1 MTNNAFYMDARN
13 EGRKEGREEGRLIML
28 AQLVDDGT
36 LSLRDAASRS
46 GMSESAFKKAVEELS
61 LNSN

>member
-13 EGRKEGREEGRLIML
+13 EGRELGREEGRLILL

-36 LSLRDAASRS
+36 LSLRDAALKS